1 MKKKDRNPE
10 ATTEKIILMIYEGR
24 LGSNRADST
33 FVLKNA
39 KNYSLFVETKIITS
53 NRTNWQIP
61 TDISNKFSV
70 QSISKPFNPK
80 TLRSSIYNQLYF
92 GLQLR
97 KLLYFYFRNT
107 SSNYVT
113 IFHDWWHI
121 LPLLFIQK
129 NRLKIVLEIHR
140 NLPKSL
146 IKLRFLNHVD
156 LFIATNEIKFLEL
169 KPLLNDRIIL
179 ERNAVDLS
187 DYELTDSVRPS
198 STSTFSVIYT
208 GSLQKDKNPS
218 IILEI
223 AKLIPEIDFII
234 IGNPPIEWS
243 KISIPSNLFLVGIVD
258 HDLIP
263 QIQMSADVLLVTLE
277 GNNEQSSKYTS
288 TMKLFEYIAAR
299 RPIVAP
305 LLPSILDIVSED
317 YFHGYE
323 SNDLSSLKKI
333 LINLYARKLKPII
346 PDPAKIEE
354 FSWLKR
360 NERIYKYLNSI
371 F

>member
-1 MKKKDRNPE
+1 MKKTNRNHE
-10 ATTEKIILMIYEGR
+10 VTSKKTFLLIYEGR

-39 KNYSLFVETKIITS
+39 KNYDLFVETKIITS

-61 TDISNKFSV
+61 SDILKKFSV
-70 QSISKPFNPK
+70 RSISKPFNPK

-113 IFHDWWHI
+113 IFHDWWPI
-121 LPLLFIQK
+121 LPLLLIQK

-140 NLPKSL
+140 SLPKFL
-146 IKLRFLNHVD
+146 FKLRLVNHVD
-156 LFIATNEIKFLEL
+156 LFIATNEIKYLEL
-169 KPLLNDRIIL
+169 KPLLVDRIIL

-187 DYELTDSVRPS
+187 DYELTDSIHSP

-208 GSLQKDKNPS
+208 GSLQKDKNPNM
-218 IILEI
+218 ILEI
-223 AKLIPEIDFII
+223 AKLIPEIDFVI

-243 KISIPSNLFLVGIVD
+243 KISIPTNLFLVGIVD

-277 GNNEQSSKYTS
+277 GSNEQSSKYTS

-305 LLPSILDIVSED
+305 RLPSILDIVSEE

-323 SNDLSSLKKI
+323 SNDLSSLKEV
-333 LINLYARKLKPII
+333 LINLYTRKLTPKI
-346 PDPAKIEE
+346 PDTAKMEE

-360 NERIYKYLNSI
+360 NERIYKYLNSN